1 MNLTQS
7 RARTPLAFGLLG
19 IVSAFGL
26 MFAGACS
33 SVGAPAT
40 TPERAPVDPAITQG
54 ELSPSQEATAAR
66 LLRDMDLALSG
77 GDPEAARDQ
86 AERMI
91 ADFSA
96 AQGASRAYW
105 VLAQAEET
113 LDSLEGAYAAA
124 TSFLALLA
132 PPDPRND
139 DVRLLMGRIRIA
151 QGERIDGLRLLLA
164 IQAADGEPTF
174 DEALNLI
181 DGTAE
186 FLTQDSLAE
195 LVSEFSS
202 VTALAAPILAELALT
217 RFLAGDEVGAR
228 VLAEQV
234 LALGARDRAR
244 QVAEAVVV
252 GDLGDFAVE
261 PAFGMI
267 LPVSGSPTLRAF
279 ARLIQEGVQVAL
291 SEAAKPGP
299 SQQSIDLVL
308 LDNRGNPFA
317 SGPLAAE
324 LEAQR
329 VMAILGPLQQ
339 ASLAEAV
346 SGRLGRTLIIS
357 PTSPVVPIGEND
369 VYSLGAVDPG
379 AAHALAR
386 YAIEAGFLTAVT
398 LFPEVEES
406 RIEAEAFREVFT
418 DAGGTMLDELAYTPG
433 TTFWEPQL
441 RQIETLLPDVI
452 VLPVPARDVELLA
465 PQVTFFGIDS
475 LGINVLGT
483 TAWSQ
488 SDVLQRIDPR
498 HTNGVIAAA
507 RQQPGV
513 IFEGQERFR
522 VAFETLHQR
531 SLRSPI
537 PALGYDAANIL
548 IEGIRR
554 GARSPAQLAS
564 ALQGL
569 DGYQGATGRLSIQEG
584 RVLREHFVVCTQ
596 DRIRLPVPARA
607 RPLPLLL
614 PPLPDSTGEI
624 PEDAPDRIV
633 GFECPTVS
641 PPLVVDSLVVDSLGV
656 DTLGVDTLRIG
667 PPPTDTMPAVTV
679 RPIRLGQEFPSLI
692 DSLGGR

>member
-1 MNLTQS
+1 MAS
-7 RARTPLAFGLLG
+7 GLLG
-19 IVSAFGL
+19 IVAALGL

-40 TPERAPVDPAITQG
+40 APERAPGDPAITQG
-54 ELSPSQEATAAR
+54 ELSPSQAATAAR
-66 LLRDMDLALSG
+66 LLREMNLSLSS

-86 AERMI
+86 AGRVI
-91 ADFSA
+91 AEFSA

-105 VLAQAEET
+105 VLAQAEEA
-113 LDSLEGAYAAA
+113 LENLEGAYGAA
-124 TSFLALLA
+124 TSFLDFLA
-132 PPDPRND
+132 PPDPRSNG
-139 DVRLLMGRIRIA
+139 VRLFMGRVRIA
-151 QGERIDGLRLLLA
+151 QGEPEEGVLILLA
-164 IQAADGEPTF
+164 IGDGEATS
-174 DEALNLI
+174 DEALTLI
-181 DGTAE
+181 EGAAE
-186 FLTQDSLAE
+186 FLTPSALDELANA
-195 LVSEFSS
+195 FSPPTPLTS
-202 VTALAAPILAELALT
+202 PILAELALT
-217 RFLAGDEVGAR
+217 RFLVGDEVEAR
-228 VLAEQV
+228 ALAEQV
-234 LALGARDRAR
+234 LTLGARDRALEL
-244 QVAEAVVV
+244 AEAVLV

-267 LPVSGSPTLRAF
+267 LPVSGSPTLRTF
-279 ARLIQEGVQVAL
+279 AQLIQEGVQVAL
-291 SEAAKPGP
+291 SEADRPGL
-299 SQQSIDLVL
+299 SRQSIDLIL
-308 LDNRGNPFA
+308 LDNRGNPLA
-317 SGPLAAE
+317 SGPLVAE
-324 LEAQR
+324 LEAQQ

-346 SGRLGRTLIIS
+346 SGRLGRTPIIS
-357 PTSPVVPIGEND
+357 PTSPVVPVGQSD
-369 VYSLGAVDPG
+369 VYSLGGVDPG

-386 YAIEAGFLTAVT
+386 YAIEAGFATAVT

-418 DAGGTMLDELAYTPG
+418 EAGGTVLDELAYAPG
-433 TTFWEPQL
+433 TTFWEAQL
-441 RQIETLLPDVI
+441 RRIETLLPDVV
-452 VLPVPARDVELLA
+452 VLPVPAQDVELLA

-488 SDVLQRIDPR
+488 PDVLQKIDPR

-513 IFEGQERFR
+513 VFEGQERFR
-522 VAFETLHQR
+522 IAYEALHQR

-537 PALGYDAANIL
+537 PALGYDATNIL

-554 GARSPAQLAS
+554 GARSPAQLAT
-564 ALQGL
+564 ALEDL
-569 DGYQGATGRLSIQEG
+569 DGYLGATGRLSIQEG

-596 DRIRLPVPARA
+596 DRVQLPVPSRA

-633 GFECPTVS
+633 GFACPTVS
-641 PPLVVDSLVVDSLGV
+641 PPLFVDSLGV
-656 DTLGVDTLRIG
+656 DSLGVDTLRIG
-667 PPPTDTMPAVTV
+667 PQPTDTIPAVTV